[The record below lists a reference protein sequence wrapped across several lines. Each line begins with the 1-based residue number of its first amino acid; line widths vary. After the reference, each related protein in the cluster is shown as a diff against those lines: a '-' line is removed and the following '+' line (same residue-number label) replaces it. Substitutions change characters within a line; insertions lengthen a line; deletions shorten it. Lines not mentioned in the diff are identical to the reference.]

1 MDCIY
6 CTPEWLEESAR
17 IYRATPRF
25 QETMKRLSAKVFFRI
40 TAEPEWGIDAD
51 FVFGGIISK
60 GVLDDMGFFSEV

>member
-25 QETMKRLSAKVFFRI
+25 ARSFEKSDHAHLLSHHRRA
-40 TAEPEWGIDAD
+40 
-51 FVFGGIISK
+51 
-60 GVLDDMGFFSEV
+60 